1 MKSKIES
8 IYPQNMTDFINS
20 NIQNNSNK
28 KYFSRNS
35 SNDDNNSNN
44 NDYSINHYVSKS
56 FNSLDKYQKGNS
68 IKEEYNPKISNQFN
82 DKNFTNNIINY
93 CLINQNHIPNEQN
106 QSNNFLYN
114 LKNDLLFNKD
124 EKPYPKPEP
133 IPLKIDKTTK
143 YINISKNFDINNKN
157 INNIENDVDIRLI
170 TFLHKMNLDYLA
182 NTFKN
187 NYVNF
192 QDLFL
197 LNKDDLIEMKIP
209 IGPRNKLIYYIEQY
223 KKTMK
228 NYELEDISYFFS
240 YNNGQNIDMISS
252 TMPSSY
258 NNDISNKLKEN
269 SNFLLASNS
278 ETKRGYNFHYN
289 IGNENNDINIINN
302 KNKLDTSFKG
312 NNPDKSRKNSI
323 NKNISKIE
331 KRNNF
336 NMYDLK
342 RSKNISD
349 FNKFEKKNNSII
361 TSKKMKKIEQKKNYH
376 KSGSFIFSYNFNN
389 KINKNNKNKINH
401 NNNFLKVQDFNKKK
415 STKNN
420 KYYFRNS
427 LSNFF
432 ENISLNK
439 SDNKNNNKQKLNLKT
454 SKITNHSNDSF
465 LINNK
470 NNNIKKN
477 KNIKRNKS
485 MEIKEN
491 FNEKNLLENFKSLNS
506 EVEKFENKYKR
517 LKKNSCERKKKIKQ
531 LLMGNRISEGKIQLL
546 KKQLNNI
553 NNTKPQEFDYVN
565 KNNINIIKESHNNS
579 QYRNYNINKNINNSQ
594 NRSETT
600 LIYELNIDNI

>member
-20 NIQNNSNK
+20 NVQNNSNK

-93 CLINQNHIPNEQN
+93 CLINQNHILNEQN

-114 LKNDLLFNKD
+114 LKNDLLFNED

-133 IPLKIDKTTK
+133 TPLKIDKTTK

-312 NNPDKSRKNSI
+312 NNPDRSRKNSI

-336 NMYDLK
+336 NMYDL
-342 RSKNISD
+342 RCSKIISD

-361 TSKKMKKIEQKKNYH
+361 TSKKIEKIAQKKNYH

-389 KINKNNKNKINH
+389 KINKNNKNKISH

-427 LSNFF
+427 LSSFF

-439 SDNKNNNKQKLNLKT
+439 SDNKNNNRLKLNLKT

-517 LKKNSCERKKKIKQ
+517 LKKDSCERKKKIKQ
-531 LLMGNRISEGKIQLL
+531 LLMGNRISAGKIQLL
-546 KKQLNNI
+546 KEQLNNI
-553 NNTKPQEFDYVN
+553 NNTKHQEFDYVN